1 MMQKKGSKQ
10 ESNQEF
16 RDHLFNKLSRELPA
30 LNLPSS
36 KVRPNV
42 KSDKGS
48 AFRASFSKSETEIV
62 QNFVSNEDV
71 SLFSCLLATLN
82 ILFYRYTLQR
92 DIMLGTRIIN
102 EIEENRFDLHDSFS
116 NTIIFREALDPLE
129 NFNTFFRR
137 INKSYW
143 SDTKNKDYPLQKL
156 LTELDIISDN
166 SRNPIFDVMVTFNTT
181 KLKANELDD
190 IFKDHNAIND
200 LGEKA
205 CNLDIEIVF
214 QETEDILFFDL
225 VYNEDV
231 YEDAM
236 IKRFIVHFK
245 TLLLNLIAQP
255 SNNVEEVNYIS
266 DQENDQLLNVFNKPN
281 TEYPKDKTIVDI
293 FVSQA
298 EKTPDNTAIVFEDK
312 KITYKE
318 LDRLSNQFA
327 NFIINSHGITTDDLV
342 SVMFERSEW
351 IIICF
356 LGILKSGA
364 AYVPIDPKYPAQRKD
379 YIQNDSQ
386 CKITIDKILLNE
398 FINTIDSYSYD
409 APNNVKINPDNLC
422 YIIYTSGT
430 TGNPKGVMIEHRNVV
445 QLFFNDSPLFDFN
458 QNDVWCMFHSFCFD
472 FSVWEMYGALLFG
485 GKLIVVPE
493 LTAKDSTEFMSMIES
508 EGVTVL
514 NQTPSAFINLMEIA
528 NNRNTNLNLR
538 YIIFGGEALFPKSL
552 EKWFHK
558 YPKIEFINMYG
569 ITETTVHVTY
579 KKIEKT
585 DIDSNI
591 SNIGKCI
598 PTLSAYILNEF
609 KKPQAIGVIG
619 ELFISGS
626 GLARGYL
633 NRTELTAE
641 KFLPNPFVEGE
652 RMYSSGDLA
661 RWLPNGDIEYMG
673 RKDDQVKIRGHR
685 IELGEIDHALMSI
698 NGVKSAV
705 VLAKTDILV
714 AFVVADFE
722 ITEEL
727 DQVRLWKNE
736 LSLKLPVFMVPHVF
750 TILEKLPTTSNGKI
764 DKKLLLEYKSN
775 FENKNNYT
783 APRTEEEK
791 IVASIWKE
799 CLNIHTI
806 DIYSDFFEMGGHSI
820 KAVKAMIE
828 IEKRT
833 GKRIPLSAF
842 LEHNTI
848 DKFAK
853 LLQENN
859 EIIAD
864 CLVPIKPNGNKVPLF
879 MIHGGGLDV
888 LCFVNMS
895 KHFDDDQPFYAIQGV
910 GKKGY
915 DDWYESIEDMAAHY
929 IDAIVKV
936 NPTGPYALAG
946 FCIGGIVAFE
956 MARQLKEQGKEVS
969 NTIVLDSHIGSSFFY
984 KTPKKKE
991 IARHLDS
998 TRRRLGSIVE
1008 MFLNK
1013 KVFNTRANSIKQ
1025 YFYKK
1030 IFIQK
1035 TTTNE
1040 QESLALNQF
1049 LKASGMVAKILEK
1062 YHLKPQ
1068 KIKVDLLRSK
1078 NHPAHV
1084 LEPDHLGWEKAAKK
1098 GVRIHNMIYDNFE
1111 ISTSPHDKF
1120 SARMIQ
1126 NILNRSYIKLTLLL
1140 VQYNFFDYTNC
1151 IN

>member
-1 MMQKKGSKQ
+1 MQKNNKKH
-10 ESNQEF
+10 ESNQEI
-16 RDHLFNKLSRELPA
+16 RDYWFNKLSGELPT

-36 KVRPNV
+36 KLRPNV
-42 KSDKGS
+42 KSDKGV
-48 AFRASFSKSETEIV
+48 AFRAVFSKLETEKLHS
-62 QNFVSNEDV
+62 FVSYEEA

-82 ILFYRYTLQR
+82 ILLYRYTSQR
-92 DIMLGTRIIN
+92 DIILGTRIID
-102 EIEENRFDLHDSFS
+102 EIDENIGNKNDLFC
-116 NTIIFREALDPLE
+116 NTLIFREALEPLE
-129 NFNTFFRR
+129 SFNSFYDRVK
-137 INKSYW
+137 KSQL
-143 SDTKNKDYPLQKL
+143 SDYARQLYSFEQLVTD
-156 LTELDIISDN
+156 LDIISDN
-166 SRNPIFDVMVTFNTT
+166 SRNAIFDIRVTFN
-181 KLKANELDD
+181 KAKFQSNDLDN
-190 IFKDHNAIND
+190 ILNSQNSIND
-200 LGEKA
+200 LGERNSK
-205 CNLDIEIVF
+205 LDIEITF
-214 QETEDILFFDL
+214 QETQDVLFFDI
-225 VYNEDV
+225 VYNTDL
-231 YEDAM
+231 YESDM
-236 IKRFIVHFK
+236 IKRFIIHFK
-245 TLLLNLIAQP
+245 TLILNLIAQP
-255 SNNVEEVNYIS
+255 SNNVDEVNYVS
-266 DQENDQLLNVFNKPN
+266 EQEQHQLLNVFNKPN
-281 TEYPKDKTIVDI
+281 TGYPKDKTIVDI
-293 FVSQA
+293 FLSQV
-298 EKTPDNTAIVFEDK
+298 EKTPDNIAVVFENK

-318 LDRLSNQFA
+318 LDNLSNQFA
-327 NFIINSHGITTDDLV
+327 NYIISVHGITTEDFV

-351 IIICF
+351 IVICF

-364 AYVPIDPKYPAQRKD
+364 AYVPIDPKYPTQRKE

-386 CKITIDKILLNE
+386 CKITIDKNLLNE
-398 FINTIDSYSYD
+398 FINTIETHSFI
-409 APNNVKINPDNLC
+409 APNNVQLSPDNLC

-430 TGNPKGVMIEHRNVV
+430 TGNPKGVMIKHQNVV

-458 QNDVWCMFHSFCFD
+458 HNDVWCMFHSFCFD

-528 NNRNTNLNLR
+528 NNRKTDLNLR
-538 YIIFGGEALFPKSL
+538 YIIFGGEALFPKNL
-552 EKWFHK
+552 EKWHQQ

-591 SNIGKCI
+591 SNIGKCL

-609 KKPQAIGVIG
+609 KTPQPIGVIG

-626 GLARGYL
+626 GLAKGYL
-633 NRTELTAE
+633 NRKELTAE

-698 NGVKSAV
+698 NGIKSAV

-714 AFVVADFE
+714 AFIVADFE
-722 ITEEL
+722 ITEEI
-727 DQVRLWKNE
+727 DQIRLWKNE

-764 DKKLLLEYKSN
+764 DKKLLLEYKAH
-775 FENKNNYT
+775 FESKNNYT
-783 APRTEEEK
+783 APRTEQEK

-799 CLNIHTI
+799 CLDIENI
-806 DIYSDFFEMGGHSI
+806 DISTDFFEMGGHSI
-820 KAVKAMIE
+820 KAVKAIIE

-848 DKFAK
+848 EKFAK
-853 LLQENN
+853 LLHENN

-864 CLVPIKPNGNKVPLF
+864 CLVPIKPTGNKVPLF

-910 GKKGY
+910 GAKGY
-915 DDWYESIEDMAAHY
+915 DEWYESIEAMAAHY
-929 IDAIVKV
+929 INAIVKV

-956 MARQLKEQGKEVS
+956 MAKQLRKQGKEVS

-991 IARHLDS
+991 IARHFDR

-1013 KVFNTRANSIKQ
+1013 KIFYMRMNSIKQ

-1030 IFIQK
+1030 LFNQK
-1035 TTTNE
+1035 AATNK

-1049 LKASGMVAKILEK
+1049 LKASGMVAKILER

-1084 LEPDHLGWEKAAKK
+1084 LAPSHLGWKKAAKK
-1098 GVRIHNMIYDNFE
+1098 GVRIHNMLYDNFE
-1111 ISTSPHDKF
+1111 ISSSPHDKV

-1126 NILNRSYIKLTLLL
+1126 KILNGSYVRLILLL
-1140 VQYNFFDYTNC
+1140 IQYEYVDYINC
-1151 IN
+1151 LN